1 MTEQETSYLLQ
12 TCGEGLVVREFIT
25 SAQYDM
31 LAYKKPVYHCWEQ
44 RRFIYD
50 EHTPAGTEYYMGITR
65 EPMNTDGSVAYW
77 KNIGPYSWGRKE
89 EIMLRGRIYKKSLH
103 GMKK

>member
-12 TCGEGLVVREFIT
+12 TCGEGLVIREFIA

-44 RRFIYD
+44 RRFVYD
-50 EHTPAGTEYYMGITR
+50 EHTPAGTEYYMWYYQG
-65 EPMNTDGSVAYW
+65 TDEHRWICVYW
-77 KNIGPYSWGRKE
+77 KNIVHILGAGKRKHHVTRE
-89 EIMLRGRIYKKSLH
+89 EFTKNHFME
-103 GMKK
+103 